1 MKKILWFRRDFRIED
16 NLILSYG
23 GEVLPIFI
31 FDTQILQDLS
41 KEDKRLSLIFTYVLE
56 LKERLK
62 AKDLDLK
69 IFYADPLDLFS
80 KLVEEGYSEV
90 LASGDYD
97 SYAKER
103 DRAVSHKLRFRYLHD
118 TYIFRPDEVLKE
130 DKTPYL
136 VFTPFY
142 KKARQL
148 LENKD
153 LSASVFSPSKLQKS
167 SFETITALA
176 KDGTSK
182 ELPIAL
188 ESIGFKAQD
197 LKVKPAHK
205 LLENF
210 LPKLQEYTQ
219 KRDYLNEEATSALSV
234 ALRFG
239 TISVREILRQVLPL
253 RESESFVR
261 QLIFRD
267 FYASMLFHFPSMQTH
282 NYKYTFNGIQDLDRF
297 ERFCE
302 AKTGVP
308 IVDAGVKELLCSGN
322 MHNRVR
328 MIVASFF
335 TKDLLLPWQ
344 WGESFFAMHLLDY
357 DAASNILSWQWSAG
371 TGVDPQPYFRVF
383 NPYLQSKKFDKDALY
398 IKKHLPQ
405 LAHIEAKQLHNEE
418 YLLHTDIANYVKPIV
433 VHKEAAKQAIES
445 FKQEMR
451 E

>member
-1 MKKILWFRRDFRIED
+1 MKRVLWFRRDLRVSD
-16 NLILSYG
+16 NMILSYG

-31 FDTQILQDLS
+31 FDTQILKELP
-41 KEDKRLSLIFTYVLE
+41 KEDKRVSLIFSYVLK
-56 LKERLK
+56 LKEALK
-62 AKDLDLK
+62 NKGLDLK
-69 IFYADPLDLFS
+69 IFYGDPQDIFLQ
-80 KLVEEGYSEV
+80 LVEEGYSEV

-130 DKTPYL
+130 DASPYL

-142 KKARQL
+142 KKARKL
-148 LENKD
+148 LESKD
-153 LSASVFSPSKLQKS
+153 LAPSAFAPSKLQKN

-176 KDGTSK
+176 QNGSKK
-182 ELPIAL
+182 ELPISL
-188 ESIGFKAQD
+188 ESIGFTAQELQID
-197 LKVKPAHK
+197 SAYK

-210 LPKLQEYTQ
+210 IPKLAAYNE

-239 TISVREILRQVLPL
+239 TISVREILRRVLPL
-253 RESESFVR
+253 KESEPFVR

-267 FYASMLFHFPSMQTH
+267 FYASMLFHFPLMQTQ
-282 NYKYTFNGIQDLDRF
+282 NYKYTCNGIEDYELY
-297 ERFCE
+297 ERFCA

-308 IVDAGVKELLCSGN
+308 IVDAGVQELLNTGE

-328 MIVASFF
+328 MIVASIF

-344 WGESFFAMHLLDY
+344 WGEAFFAKHLLDY
-357 DAASNILSWQWSAG
+357 DAASNVLSWQWSAG

-405 LAHIEAKQLHNEE
+405 LEHLEAKNLHNEE
-418 YLLHTDIANYVKPIV
+418 YLLHTYIANYPKPIV
-433 VHKEAAKQAIES
+433 VHKEAAKKAIEY
-445 FKQEMR
+445 FKKGM
-451 E
+451 